1 MSLEG
6 KVAIVTGA
14 SRGIGKAMAMG
25 LAAAGA
31 QVVVA
36 ARSEE
41 SRPMLPSTIHS
52 TVGEIEDAGGK
63 ALAVPTNVR
72 EEDSIRHMVD
82 RTLDEF
88 GAADVLINNAAIGS
102 YTPFLEMTVKEWDL
116 VMSIDLLAAPK
127 SKEPISPE
135 FPRST

>member
-1 MSLEG
+1 MSLDG

-25 LAAAGA
+25 LATEGA

-41 SRPMLPSTIHS
+41 SRPMLPGTIHS

-63 ALAVPTNVR
+63 ALAVACNVR
-72 EEDSIRHMVD
+72 DDDSIRELVEK
-82 RTLDEF
+82 TLDEYGSGIVINQVKLAKADPPSAVIDSF
-88 GAADVLINNAAIGS
+88 RDVQAARADG
-102 YTPFLEMTVKEWDL
+102 E
-116 VMSIDLLAAPK
+116 IDQADGH
-127 SKEPISPE
+127 
-135 FPRST
+135 RSLPS

>member
-1 MSLEG
+1 MSLSE
-6 KVAIVTGA
+6 KVVIVTGS

-25 LAAAGA
+25 LAEAGA
-31 QVVVA
+31 FVVVA

-41 SRPMLPSTIHS
+41 SHPMLPGTIHS

-72 EEDSIRHMVD
+72 DEESIRHLVN

-88 GAADVLINNAAIGS
+88 G
-102 YTPFLEMTVKEWDL
+102 
-116 VMSIDLLAAPK
+116 
-127 SKEPISPE
+127 
-135 FPRST
+135 

>member
-1 MSLEG
+1 
-6 KVAIVTGA
+6 
-14 SRGIGKAMAMG
+14 MG

-31 QVVVA
+31 QVGSGRPVRGVA
-36 ARSEE
+36 AHA
-41 SRPMLPSTIHS
+41 PSTIHS

-102 YTPFLEMTVKEWDL
+102 YTPFLEMTV
-116 VMSIDLLAAPK
+116 
-127 SKEPISPE
+127 
-135 FPRST
+135 RSGTWSCPSTC